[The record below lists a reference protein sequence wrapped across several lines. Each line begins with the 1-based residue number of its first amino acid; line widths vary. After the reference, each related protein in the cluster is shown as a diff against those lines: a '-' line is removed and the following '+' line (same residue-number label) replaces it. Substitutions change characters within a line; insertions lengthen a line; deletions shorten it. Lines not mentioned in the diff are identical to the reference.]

1 LRHQYPPGFVRLY
14 SGIIMEPTNNN
25 KDDKITEQNNKQALR
40 VMLIFAAML
49 IFVVGYAI
57 YTK

>member
-1 LRHQYPPGFVRLY
+1 
-14 SGIIMEPTNNN
+14 MEPTNNN

>member
-1 LRHQYPPGFVRLY
+1 
-14 SGIIMEPTNNN
+14 MEPNRNDN
-25 KDDKITEQNNKQALR
+25 DDKITERNNKQALR

-49 IFVVGYAI
+49 IFVVGYAL